1 MKGYKINIFDICIL
15 LFAVV
20 VCYVYTRRQ
29 FEIQELILIEQ
40 RAKIE
45 LLSNINISNYSLE
58 EINSIVDDLSNS
70 ERLHDINIDW
80 SKSYILVPNETP
92 DAEMRKT
99 ITYYPT
105 AKFIILDD
113 EEEEE
118 YKKRFDNRIK
128 QWR

>member
-20 VCYVYTRRQ
+20 VCYVYARRQ

-58 EINSIVDDLSNS
+58 EINAIVEDLSNS
-70 ERLHDINIDW
+70 DKLHDIKIDW

-92 DAEMRKT
+92 DAELRKT

-105 AKFIILDD
+105 ARFIILDD
-113 EEEEE
+113 EEEDKYEKE
-118 YKKRFDNRIK
+118 FGARIK

>member
-20 VCYVYTRRQ
+20 VCYVYARRQ

-58 EINSIVDDLSNS
+58 EINAIVEDLSNS

-118 YKKRFDNRIK
+118 YKKRFDSRIK

>member
-15 LFAVV
+15 LFAIV
-20 VCYVYTRRQ
+20 VCYVYARRQ

-58 EINSIVDDLSNS
+58 EINAIVDDLSNS

-118 YKKRFDNRIK
+118 YKKKFDNRIK